1 MSQLCPLRKL
11 GPLGLQVPQDKRSAW
26 PRDDRQELLR
36 NRSRYGLG
44 SNLVNLLQNSP
55 PGTDASHGQA
65 SAALLQA
72 LALLARVVGALHLA
86 WVPAGPE
93 I

>member
-1 MSQLCPLRKL
+1 M
-11 GPLGLQVPQDKRSAW
+11 
-26 PRDDRQELLR
+26 
-36 NRSRYGLG
+36 
-44 SNLVNLLQNSP
+44 VNLLQNSP